1 MISLSGISY
10 LSTCFPYVFFN
21 PNPPPWTCYWLQQ
34 QHQSNLLIYMQ
45 KKQQKKIVTRITIGN
60 ESFAYKIHFSAF
72 VSKMDATNL
81 GSIGWFACINIVSTM
96 SLEITQ
102 SSFSAAFI
110 SCCCSWT
117 HHHRSKIPTL
127 RLKTHCGV
135 RTLLWTVANSRS
147 EISGANYLKNN
158 NIIDYHTYK
167 IKI

>member
-10 LSTCFPYVFFN
+10 LSTCFPYVFCN

-45 KKQQKKIVTRITIGN
+45 RKQQKKIVTRITIGN

-102 SSFSAAFI
+102 SSFSAAFMLLLMDTSSQEQNTNAQI
-110 SCCCSWT
+110 KDTLWSAYIVADSGEF
-117 HHHRSKIPTL
+117 KIRNQWGKL
-127 RLKTHCGV
+127 FK
-135 RTLLWTVANSRS
+135 
-147 EISGANYLKNN
+147 K
-158 NIIDYHTYK
+158 
-167 IKI
+167 

>member
-45 KKQQKKIVTRITIGN
+45 KKNNRKKQSQELQQVMSHLHIKFIFPLLFRRWTPLTQ
-60 ESFAYKIHFSAF
+60 AL
-72 VSKMDATNL
+72 L
-81 GSIGWFACINIVSTM
+81 GGLLAST
-96 SLEITQ
+96 
-102 SSFSAAFI
+102 SSPPCHQRSHNRHSPLH

-135 RTLLWTVANSRS
+135 RTLLRTVANSRS